1 MVEQDYIT
9 RQIRE
14 IARVL
19 AKILFN
25 VDSETVIEDIE
36 DRLEENEIWKELQY
50 MIDEGN
56 INDAENYLDDL
67 LSEGD
72 TESVQIALLFYSYL
86 NEKSEDFLEGN
97 GFSKE
102 EVKLGMENVAEG
114 LGLNGLT
121 DIF

>member
-72 TESVQIALLFYSYL
+72 TERVQIALLFYSYL

>member
-25 VDSETVIEDIE
+25 VDSETVMEDIE
-36 DRLEENEIWKELQY
+36 EQYEENDIWRELQQ
-50 MIDEGN
+50 MIDTGN

-67 LSEGD
+67 LSDGD
-72 TESVQIALLFYSYL
+72 AESTQIALLFYSYL
-86 NEKSEDFLEGN
+86 NEKPEDFLEEN
-97 GFSKE
+97 SFSKE
-102 EVKLGMENVAEG
+102 EVKMGMENVAESLGLSG
-114 LGLNGLT
+114 LG